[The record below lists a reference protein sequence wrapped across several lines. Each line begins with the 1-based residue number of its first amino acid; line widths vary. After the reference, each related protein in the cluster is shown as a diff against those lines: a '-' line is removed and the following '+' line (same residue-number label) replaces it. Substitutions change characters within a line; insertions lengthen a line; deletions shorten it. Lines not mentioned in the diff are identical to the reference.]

1 VADKPSFVSRFAVKF
16 VEMLAAGVATA
27 VSGYFVAHLSG
38 YWTSPAPQPAAVQVA
53 PMTGTVPKALSG
65 LPSVQPPAAP
75 AASDAG
81 TPEQPA
87 PTPPVQTTGSA
98 NPAPV
103 ARKHAE
109 PAAADNK
116 LRDAAEAKRATA
128 ESKARDKERDKDSV
142 EAQVRA
148 ALAKVDASQPPPAP
162 AETPPPMA
170 HAVVA
175 PPRPAEAPMSAAA
188 PAVAATPPLSPLPQ
202 TIITPAPLGSVEIK
216 SQPPVAAV
224 DPSAPPSPAAE
235 ADTQGKDKGLLAA
248 IKHLP
253 DLLRPASGATTNE
266 PPRPPRPVGADQA
279 DQ

>member
-38 YWTSPAPQPAAVQVA
+38 YWTSPAPQPAAVQVV
-53 PMTGTVPKALSG
+53 PMTGAVPKALSG

-75 AASDAG
+75 AAADAG
-81 TPEQPA
+81 TPDPA
-87 PTPPVQTTGSA
+87 PAPPVQTTGSA
-98 NPAPV
+98 SSPPAVSPG
-103 ARKHAE
+103 RKHAE

-116 LRDAAEAKRATA
+116 PRDAAETKRATA

-162 AETPPPMA
+162 AEMSPP
-170 HAVVA
+170 VA
-175 PPRPAEAPMSAAA
+175 PAGVSPAAA
-188 PAVAATPPLSPLPQ
+188 PAVAATPPLSPLPE
-202 TIITPAPLGSVEIK
+202 TILTPAPLGSVEIR

-224 DPSAPPSPAAE
+224 DPSAPPATAAE

-253 DLLRPASGATTNE
+253 DLLRPASGAVTAE
-266 PPRPPRPVGADQA
+266 PPRPPRPVGADQ
-279 DQ
+279 